1 MNPVSSLETP
11 WVEQII
17 KNCDSLAIKTGS
29 IVRRYRS
36 LIFRGQEVE
45 TDTTKI
51 AA

>member
-1 MNPVSSLETP
+1 MNFVSSLETP

-17 KNCDSLAIKTGS
+17 NNCDSLASKTGS
-29 IVRRYRS
+29 VMRRYTS